1 MVLDWLNHYASAIQA
16 ISTVVLVCI
25 TAWYVALTRALAKTA
40 SEQLR
45 GQREAAEARR
55 RELQTSIHYLSAIM
69 ETLPG
74 PTSDQRFIANAIVH
88 VPDWGDFDF
97 GLFRSLASEVG
108 LRAGTSASVVES
120 RMKRLADQVKS
131 VKSVDPRVGFNWDHF
146 DWRVWNNALIESREA
161 LQEIR
166 KELG

>member
-1 MVLDWLNHYASAIQA
+1 
-16 ISTVVLVCI
+16 
-25 TAWYVALTRALAKTA
+25 
-40 SEQLR
+40 
-45 GQREAAEARR
+45 
-55 RELQTSIHYLSAIM
+55 M

-108 LRAGTSASVVES
+108 LRAGTSASVVEL

-146 DWRVWNNALIESREA
+146 DWRVWNSSLIESREA

-166 KELG
+166 QELEQDGRTSVSESRAPCT